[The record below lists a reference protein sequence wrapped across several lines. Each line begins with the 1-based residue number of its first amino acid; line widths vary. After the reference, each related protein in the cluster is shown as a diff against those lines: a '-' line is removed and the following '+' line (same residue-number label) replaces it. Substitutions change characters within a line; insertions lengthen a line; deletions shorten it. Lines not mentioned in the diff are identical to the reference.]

1 MVSQRDGRLRAFLA
15 DFGLTGK
22 SGGTPIFM
30 APEGLDNDSRIIG
43 KTDLYSFAVTV
54 LFLMFPA
61 DLAIKI
67 LFLPIA
73 ENLVCLKLSLSR
85 FPLLLWIITSILT
98 DPEKR
103 IDFDSWKVLFQKLK
117 SVEKNWLRK
126 KMTSEIL
133 EQNGVDFGPLNKSLE
148 KEGDLFFYILENFG
162 YDIIIRSSQVNENE
176 AYKMSTAISQVQ
188 NLSLLQS
195 IAEIGIPNH
204 MISKG

>member
-1 MVSQRDGRLRAFLA
+1 MG

-30 APEGLDNDSRIIG
+30 APEGLNKDSRIIG

-54 LFLMFPA
+54 LFLIFKA
-61 DLAIKI
+61 DLALKI

-103 IDFDSWKVLFQKLK
+103 LDFESWKVLFQKMK
-117 SVEKNWLRK
+117 GVKNNWFEN
-126 KMTSEIL
+126 KMTTESL
-133 EQNGVDFGPLNKSLE
+133 EQIGVNLDPLNKSLQ
-148 KEGDLFFYILENFG
+148 KEGALYFYILENFG
-162 YDIIIRSSQVNENE
+162 YDSIIRSSRVNDNN
-176 AYKMSTAISQVQ
+176 AFKMSTAKSQVQ
-188 NLSLLQS
+188 KLSLLQS
-195 IAEIGIPNH
+195 KAEIG